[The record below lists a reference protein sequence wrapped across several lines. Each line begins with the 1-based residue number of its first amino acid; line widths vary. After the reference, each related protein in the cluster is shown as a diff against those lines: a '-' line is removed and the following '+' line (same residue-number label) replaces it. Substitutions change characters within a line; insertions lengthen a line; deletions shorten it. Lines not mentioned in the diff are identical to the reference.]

1 MEKDKEI
8 VRRQNKRMG
17 VAPKQNVTRLQS
29 SYIENQ
35 SVREKALAKRKK
47 GLIRRVLAFS
57 ILGLIISYGMIST
70 IISQQAKIE
79 DKVEM
84 KKQLEEEV
92 AKLQQEQVI
101 LEEEIVKLN
110 DDEYIA
116 KIARRDYFLSEEGE
130 IIFKIGDEPS
140 SY

>member
-8 VRRQNKRMG
+8 VRRQYKRMG

-35 SVREKALAKRKK
+35 SVKEKALAKRRK
-47 GLIRRVLAFS
+47 GLIRRIIAFS
-57 ILGLIISYGMIST
+57 IIGLVFSYGMITT
-70 IISQQAKIE
+70 ILSQQANIE
-79 DKVEM
+79 KNLEE
-84 KKQLEEEV
+84 KQQLEGEI
-92 AKLQQEQVI
+92 AKLQEEQVV

-130 IIFKIGDEPS
+130 IIFKIGDGSS